1 MLLETPVDQILDEAI
16 VWENHACMPLRAD
29 DRFLPQLERYRQ
41 SGYSVVTLNIGMDHN
56 PMQDIFRTLAHFR
69 SWVRRHPDRF
79 LLIQDV
85 DDVLRA
91 KAEAKLGI
99 SFDLEGVAT
108 IGDQLSMIEMYY
120 NLGVRWMLIAYNH
133 NNSAGGGC
141 LDEDT
146 GLTDFGRSVLD
157 EMNRV
162 GMVPCCSHT
171 GWKTAGQVIDHVQ
184 GPVIFSH
191 SNSFAVYEQPRNIPD
206 YLIKAC
212 AQSGGVVGL
221 NGIGRFIGKDVGG
234 QMDARNEAI
243 FRHLDH
249 MVELVGPDHVGIGF
263 DYVFD
268 VDQLVRHYKA
278 RPDLFPPSRG
288 YPTPAP
294 MVEPERLPSLVQMML
309 DNGYPVD
316 AIMKIA
322 GGNHMRVAR
331 AVWK

>member
-1 MLLETPVDQILDEAI
+1 MLPNMPAYHILSDAI
-16 VWENHACMPLRAD
+16 AWENHACMPLRAD
-29 DRFLPQLERYRQ
+29 DEFLPQLERYRR

-56 PMQDIFRTLAHFR
+56 PIDQIVRTLAHFR

-99 SFDLEGVAT
+99 SFDLEGAAT
-108 IGDQLSMIEMYY
+108 LGDQLSMIELYY
-120 NLGVRWMLIAYNH
+120 GLGVRWMLIAYNR

-141 LDEDT
+141 LDDDC
-146 GLTDFGRSVLD
+146 GLTDFGRNVLD
-157 EMNRV
+157 EMCRV

-171 GWKTAGQVIDHVQ
+171 GWKTAAQVIDHVQ

-191 SNSFAVYEQPRNIPD
+191 SNSHSVYPQPRNIPD

-212 AQSGGVVGL
+212 AESGGVIGL
-221 NGIGRFIGKDVGG
+221 NGIGRFVGKDNDG
-234 QMDARNEAI
+234 QMDSGNEAI

-249 MVELVGPDHVGIGF
+249 MVQLVGPDHVGIGF

-294 MVEPERLPSLVQMML
+294 MVEPERLPSFVQLML
-309 DNGYPVD
+309 DRGYPVD
-316 AIMKIA
+316 AIVKIA
-322 GGNHMRVAR
+322 GGNHMRIAR
-331 AVWK
+331 QVWK